1 MGSSSNFFFFLRAF
15 PLHIGSCLEEGALI
29 ADRMFSRADL
39 YGSHLG
45 ISFWDFSSAPQ
56 EVGGFCDWSASFALD
71 AVASRK
77 AAASRHGTSCGNYL
91 LRDLDSCL
99 RS

>member
-1 MGSSSNFFFFLRAF
+1 MGSSSNCFILRAF
-15 PLHIGSCLEEGALI
+15 PLHIGSCLEEGTLI

-45 ISFWDFSSAPQ
+45 ISFWDFSSASQ

-77 AAASRHGTSCGNYL
+77 AAALRYGASCGNYL
-91 LRDLDSCL
+91 LCDLDSCL
-99 RS
+99 RP

>member
-1 MGSSSNFFFFLRAF
+1 MGSSSNFFFLRAF

-71 AVASRK
+71 AMASRK

-99 RS
+99 RP